1 MSAVREISIML
12 VTRRAALSASA
23 GALVLSRRARAEE
36 TIKIGLVTSITGPNA
51 QNGRFQINGAKLGI
65 QAVNNAGG
73 VLGRPLEL
81 VTEDDQTTN
90 PGAVL
95 GFSRLVN
102 RDDIAVYIG
111 PQSSTQTHAIAPD
124 VLKAARPVVFN
135 GSDRSLT
142 HMGNRWLFRCRAH
155 DGYSARVIAEFGTKD
170 LGKRNWAIIHSTDA
184 FGTAAMKLLVDDLDK
199 RGIEPVMVQ
208 GYVNQQ
214 MDFTAVV
221 LALKQSG
228 ADVLA
233 SYVTFP
239 TDLAVLARQLRQLGV
254 TATWVGSQAMT
265 TSTARELAGPTLF
278 GTYAVVD
285 FSADA
290 NPEAAA
296 YVKLYEHTY
305 KIPADVY
312 GAWGLDQ
319 ITVIAAALKSAGTT
333 DPEAVRTALLGIRG
347 LKGANGTYNFDA
359 NGDGLHNLKVI
370 RNDGGKLVF
379 VRQVDF
385 DD

>member
-1 MSAVREISIML
+1 M
-12 VTRRAALSASA
+12 
-23 GALVLSRRARAEE
+23 
-36 TIKIGLVTSITGPNA
+36 
-51 QNGRFQINGAKLGI
+51 
-65 QAVNNAGG
+65 
-73 VLGRPLEL
+73 
-81 VTEDDQTTN
+81 
-90 PGAVL
+90 
-95 GFSRLVN
+95 
-102 RDDIAVYIG
+102 
-111 PQSSTQTHAIAPD
+111 
-124 VLKAARPVVFN
+124 
-135 GSDRSLT
+135 
-142 HMGNRWLFRCRAH
+142 
-155 DGYSARVIAEFGTKD
+155 KD
-170 LGKRNWAIIHSTDA
+170 LGKRNWAIINSTDA
-184 FGTAAMKLLVDDLDK
+184 FGTAAVKLLVADLDT
-199 RGIEPVMVQ
+199 RGIKPLIVQ

-221 LALKQSG
+221 LAIKQSG

-254 TATWVGSQAMT
+254 TTPWIGSQAMT
-265 TSTARELAGPTLF
+265 TSTARELAGASLY
-278 GTYAVVD
+278 GTYSVVD

-296 YVKLYEHTY
+296 YVKAYEEAY

-312 GAWGLDQ
+312 GAWGSDQ
-319 ITVIAAALKSAGTT
+319 ITVIAAALKAAGMT
-333 DPEAVRTALLGIRG
+333 DPEAIRTALLGIRG

-359 NGDGLHNLKVI
+359 NGDGLHNLKVV